1 MCHKLMLC
9 KLVLV
14 LIFSTH
20 LYAGPKEDTKFLVDR
35 ILGTSV
41 TPAKFQEVENLVTLG
56 QDKQAALVLVD
67 HPDFYN
73 VTLRSHFI
81 QRATEES
88 NKYYPLNDYTATLIG
103 MVRDNIPYNRVLS
116 DDILYIG
123 GSGQGLP
130 AYSATDNNH
139 YEEMEKRAVDLSD
152 PAKLVRTTQ
161 SGVAGAVLPANAT
174 AGIKTTRQSAKAF
187 FSAGTNRAMIRF
199 VFMNYLCRDLEAVH
213 DISRPLTMVRQD
225 VSRNY
230 PFTQDCAGCHAGMDG
245 IAGAYAYYEWD
256 EETNQIQYTNNQVQ
270 GKYHIN
276 DNVFKKGYV
285 TTDDRWINFW
295 RVGQNSSLGW
305 RATGGGIALN
315 NDYGYSFG
323 NGAKSLGIEIAGT
336 KAFSA
341 CAVKQV
347 FKRVCL
353 KTDQQ
358 LSSTDLMTIE
368 NIATTFESNNYNY
381 KNMWADV
388 AVSCMD

>member
-1 MCHKLMLC
+1 MYIILRKCRLIAL
-9 KLVLV
+9 
-14 LIFSTH
+14 LIFSFQ
-20 LYAGPKEDTKFLVDR
+20 LLAGPKEDTKFLVDR
-35 ILGTSV
+35 ILGTAV
-41 TPAKFQEVENLVTLG
+41 TPTKFQEVENLITSG
-56 QDKQAALVLVD
+56 QRKQAALILTN

-103 MVRDNIPYNRVLS
+103 MVRDDIPYNQVLS
-116 DDILYIG
+116 ADILYIG
-123 GSGQGLP
+123 AGNLGLP
-130 AYSATDNNH
+130 AYSQTDNNH
-139 YEEMEKRAVDLSD
+139 YQQMEDNAVDLSD
-152 PAKLVRTTQ
+152 PSKLIRTTQ
-161 SGVAGAVLPANAT
+161 SSIPGSNLPASAT
-174 AGIKTTRQSAKAF
+174 AGVITTRQSAKAF

-199 VFMNYLCRDLEAVH
+199 MFLNYLCRDLEAVH

-256 EETNQIQYTNNQVQ
+256 EETNQIQYTSGQVQ
-270 GKYHIN
+270 PKYHIN

-285 TTDDRWINFW
+285 TSDDRWINFW

-305 RATGGGIALN
+305 RATGGGISMN
-315 NDYGYSFG
+315 SDYGYSFG
-323 NGAKSLGIEIAGT
+323 NGAKSLGREIAGT
-336 KAFSA
+336 RAFSS

-347 FKRVCL
+347 YKRVCL
-353 KTDQQ
+353 KTDKQ
-358 LSSTDLMTIE
+358 LSSNDLTSIE
-368 NIATTFESNNYNY
+368 NIATSFEGSNYNF

-388 AVSCMD
+388 AVSCMN